1 MKKHLILAF
10 VFVSILF
17 GSCSKYQKLLKSTDN
32 DLKYETAIDLF
43 EKKDYNRAL
52 ELFDLLQSVYRGTAR
67 GEEIGFNMAYCYY
80 YQKDYTLAAYYFK
93 RHAQTYPNTPRAEEA
108 LFMNAYCY
116 YLDSPRPSLDQAN
129 THLAIKELQE
139 FINTYPRSERV
150 AKSNEL
156 IDNLRDKL
164 ELKDYNIAM
173 LYYRM
178 RDYQAAITTFQNILK
193 KYPDTKR
200 AEDIYATMVLA
211 YFEYAERSIPSRQQE
226 RYASS
231 VEAFNNLR
239 IHNPES
245 PKLKSLESVYN
256 RSRNKI
262 VN

>member
-1 MKKHLILAF
+1 MKKYFFLAF
-10 VFVSILF
+10 ISASILL

-32 DLKYETAIDLF
+32 DLKYETAMDLF

-52 ELFDLLQSVYRGTAR
+52 ELFDLLQSVFRGTSR
-67 GEEIGFNMAYCYY
+67 GEEISYHMAYCYFHM
-80 YQKDYTLAAYYFK
+80 KDYTLAAYYFK

-108 LFMNAYCY
+108 LFMNGYCY

-150 AKSNEL
+150 AQSNKL
-156 IDNLRDKL
+156 IDDLRDKL

-173 LYYRM
+173 LFYRM
-178 RDYQAAITTFQNILK
+178 RDYQAAITSFRNILK
-193 KYPDTKR
+193 RYPDTKR
-200 AEDIYATMVLA
+200 AEEIYATMVLA

-226 RYASS
+226 RYASA
-231 VEAFNNLR
+231 VEAYNNLK
-239 IHNPES
+239 IQNPES
-245 PKLKSLESVYN
+245 PRLKSLENVYL
-256 RSRNKI
+256 RARNKV

>member
-1 MKKHLILAF
+1 MKKVLILAL
-10 VFVSILF
+10 VSVTVAL
-17 GSCSKYQKLLKSTDN
+17 GACSKYQKLLKSTDN
-32 DLKYETAIDLF
+32 DLKYETAMDLF

-52 ELFDLLQSVYRGTAR
+52 ELFDLLQAVYRGTAR
-67 GEEIGFNMAYCYY
+67 GEEISFHMAYCYY
-80 YQKDYTLAAYYFK
+80 HLKDYTLASYYFK

-164 ELKDYNIAM
+164 EQKDFNIAM
-173 LYYRM
+173 LYFRI
-178 RDYQAAITTFQNILK
+178 RDYQAAITSFQNMLRR
-193 KYPDTKR
+193 YPDTKR
-200 AEDIYATMVLA
+200 AEEIYATMVQA

-226 RYASS
+226 RYAAS
-231 VEAFNNLR
+231 VEAYNNLR
-239 IHNPES
+239 IQNPES
-245 PKLKSLESVYN
+245 PRLKTLEPVYN
-256 RSRNKI
+256 RARNRI

>member
-1 MKKHLILAF
+1 MKKYLFLVFIL
-10 VFVSILF
+10 VSLVF

-32 DLKYETAIDLF
+32 DLKYEAAMDFF
-43 EKKDYNRAL
+43 EKRDYNRAL
-52 ELFDLLQSVYRGTAR
+52 ELFDLLQSVYRGTSR
-67 GEEIGFNMAYCYY
+67 GEEISFNMAYCYY
-80 YQKDYTLAAYYFK
+80 NLRDFTLAAYYFK

-164 ELKDYNIAM
+164 EEKDYNIAM
-173 LYYRM
+173 LYYQM
-178 RDYQAAITTFQNILK
+178 RDYQAAIATFQNILK
-193 KYPDTKR
+193 RYPDTKR

-226 RYASS
+226 RYAAT

-239 IHNPES
+239 IQNPES
-245 PKLKSLESVYN
+245 PRLQTLEAVYN
-256 RSRNKI
+256 RARNKI

>member
-1 MKKHLILAF
+1 MKNHLILAF
-10 VFVSILF
+10 IFASLTF
-17 GSCSKYQKLLKSTDN
+17 SSCSKYQKLLKSTDN
-32 DLKYETAIDLF
+32 DLKYETAMDLF

-52 ELFDLLQSVYRGTAR
+52 ELFDLLQAVYRGTSR

-150 AKSNEL
+150 ARSNEL

-164 ELKDYNIAM
+164 ELKDFNIAM

-193 KYPDTKR
+193 NTPTPIGLRRYTPPWCSLTSNMPSEASHRVSRNGMPLLLRHTTICVFKTPK
-200 AEDIYATMVLA
+200 V
-211 YFEYAERSIPSRQQE
+211 RS
-226 RYASS
+226 
-231 VEAFNNLR
+231 L
-239 IHNPES
+239 
-245 PKLKSLESVYN
+245 N
-256 RSRNKI
+256 RSKAYTTVPEI
-262 VN
+262 KL